1 MRSPLNMRRGHFG
14 VFTGKCFIMSSDHS
28 QRGVGVI
35 SQARGEKKSDPSE
48 GKAHAKVLRAE
59 HGAQEELKSAQR
71 GRCRGVSQV
80 SNSQV
85 VKTLTCFGIDFYTI
99 FSALGMDNPDKRLLW
114 ELNPK

>member
-1 MRSPLNMRRGHFG
+1 M
-14 VFTGKCFIMSSDHS
+14 FTGKCFIMSSDHC

-59 HGAQEELKSAQR
+59 HGAQEELKSAQC
-71 GRCRGVSQV
+71 GRCRGASQV

-85 VKTLTCFGIDFYTI
+85 VKTLTCFGIDFTLSFLHLVWRI
-99 FSALGMDNPDKRLLW
+99 R
-114 ELNPK
+114 